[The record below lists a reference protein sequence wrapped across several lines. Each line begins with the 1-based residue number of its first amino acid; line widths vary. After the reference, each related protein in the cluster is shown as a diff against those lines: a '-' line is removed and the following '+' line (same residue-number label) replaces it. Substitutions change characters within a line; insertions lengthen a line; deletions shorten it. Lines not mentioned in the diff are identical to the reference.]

1 VRRSAHCSVRAAAA
15 TTDLCRFPATEA
27 AAAAST
33 WGSSPSRTTRAH
45 GRRWTDAAA
54 FAEAARDIAED
65 RSDFVGL
72 SNALTLLS
80 LSYHRL
86 GRDVDAVNA
95 GERQLTVIHPARHST
110 QREVTVIV

>member
-65 RSDFVGL
+65 RSDVVGL
-72 SNALTLLS
+72 SNALTLA
-80 LSYHRL
+80 YHRL